1 MREHKLIKQATLV
14 SQKKHTKTMTHP
26 SKKRVFFFH
35 PIVLFPPFS
44 TFLTSHLGACVC
56 RSERMSATDVPP
68 LRLSSSTSLRPALQR
83 NYATDPARLET
94 APQPISHPLPQP
106 SHAPS
111 SHTTGRASLG
121 PGSLPSPRRPAT
133 VANTPSP
140 HPPDTTRLPSPQ
152 SSTSPPFP
160 SPLFFQHFLF
170 PKPSTALWMQRALE
184 AKRRNAE
191 RAAVSGSLSARTA
204 PAPAPPRSGTAPLTR
219 PHPVERPRPSA
230 AATTDAS

>member
-1 MREHKLIKQATLV
+1 MRAHKLTKQATLV

-35 PIVLFPPFS
+35 SIVLFPPFS

-94 APQPISHPLPQP
+94 APQPTSHPLPQP

-140 HPPDTTRLPSPQ
+140 QPPVCLPPNLSPH
-152 SSTSPPFP
+152 
-160 SPLFFQHFLF
+160 LFFSHFSSQNH
-170 PKPSTALWMQRALE
+170 PQPS
-184 AKRRNAE
+184 
-191 RAAVSGSLSARTA
+191 GCSAH
-204 PAPAPPRSGTAPLTR
+204 S
-219 PHPVERPRPSA
+219 RPSA
-230 AATTDAS
+230 AMPSVLLFPAASVPAPRPLLHPLAPALLL

>member
-1 MREHKLIKQATLV
+1 MRAHKLIKQATLV

-94 APQPISHPLPQP
+94 APQPTSHPLPQP

-152 SSTSPPFP
+152 SFTSPFFNIFSSQNPPQPF
-160 SPLFFQHFLF
+160 
-170 PKPSTALWMQRALE
+170 
-184 AKRRNAE
+184 
-191 RAAVSGSLSARTA
+191 GCSAH
-204 PAPAPPRSGTAPLTR
+204 S
-219 PHPVERPRPSA
+219 RPSA
-230 AATTDAS
+230 AMPSVLLFPAASVPAPRPLLHPLAPALLL